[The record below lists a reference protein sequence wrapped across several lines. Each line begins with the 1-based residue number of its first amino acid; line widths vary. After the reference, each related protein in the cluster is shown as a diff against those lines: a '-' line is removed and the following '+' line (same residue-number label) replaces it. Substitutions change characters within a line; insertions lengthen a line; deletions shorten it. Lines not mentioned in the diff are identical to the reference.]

1 MLGKT
6 DEVIALLREITRTR
20 SALALTLEVALC
32 GGSRLS
38 GRRDSAKLSALS
50 QLQCNRSL
58 ASSCGGKHVKIR
70 VFSWADGYGTGGGD
84 GCVPGRGGERK

>member
-1 MLGKT
+1 MFGKT
-6 DEVIALLREITRTR
+6 RGGHCFAAEITKMR
-20 SALALTLEVALC
+20 SALVPTSEVALC
-32 GGSRLS
+32 GGSKLS